1 MYFLEFDAKGAD
13 IDQVHFFFDFESKY
27 PPSKWCTLEKVSQ
40 QEKSLKNTL
49 ILEKKYEVV
58 NCEAMKVTLELLVR

>member
-27 PPSKWCTLEKVSQ
+27 PPSK
-40 QEKSLKNTL
+40 
-49 ILEKKYEVV
+49 
-58 NCEAMKVTLELLVR
+58 